1 VLGTFARADDAG
13 LPEPGFLFEE
23 RIDEIR
29 RTERGLMLLGARS
42 TSTDRDWTHLSVR
55 RLVDWLKAQL
65 AADLAWATFEPND
78 AMLWSAMANTAR
90 RRLLALFDAGALA
103 GRTDSD
109 SFFVRCDA
117 STHTQTDLDAGRA
130 IMQVGLA
137 PAVPAEFIVFRLLR
151 HGADEP
157 RIEVS

>member
-1 VLGTFARADDAG
+1 
-13 LPEPGFLFEE
+13 
-23 RIDEIR
+23 
-29 RTERGLMLLGARS
+29 MLLGARS

-65 AADLAWATFEPND
+65 AADLAGATFEPND

-103 GRTDSD
+103 GRSDAD

-117 STHTQTDLDAGRA
+117 GTHTQADLDAGHA
-130 IMQVGLA
+130 VLQVGVA